1 MKTVALL
8 AFAGVASTAAAQDLT
23 INVVERVGG
32 GTWDVTA
39 VLNNPDQLS
48 TNPIVQVWADAEFQ
62 VTAASGIT
70 IDIVDSSEYAAYTTT
85 LGPFVITDD
94 GTNSVGFVGNAN
106 SFFGTPDASN
116 PLSVLTFTTS
126 SGSTPDTPAVAD
138 FQLVGQN
145 SALFDQP
152 PFGEVILYQ
161 DALVNLTDPLTG
173 EPYAPFNIN
182 IVPIPAP
189 ASAALL
195 GLGGLAAARRRR

>member
-23 INVVERVGG
+23 INVVERLGG

-39 VLNNPDQLS
+39 VLNNPTQLS
-48 TNPIVQVWADAEFQ
+48 MNDIVQVWADAEFQ
-62 VTAASGIT
+62 VTAAPGLT
-70 IDIVDSSEYAAYTTT
+70 IDIDEGSVNPAYTTT
-85 LGPFVITDD
+85 LGPFVVTDD

-126 SGSTPDTPAVAD
+126 AGSTPDTPAVAD

-145 SALFDQP
+145 SALFDLA

-161 DALVNLTDPLTG
+161 DALGNLIDPLTN

-195 GLGGLAAARRRR
+195 GLGGLAAVRRRR